1 MNDYSIETQVA
12 LNARDIEHLTRA
24 SQAHET
30 HLTAHDERIRKL
42 GSRVGQTADT
52 ATAHAREVA
61 KIPEIDK
68 RVATMEARTKE
79 RRSILQWAM
88 AAAVPLI
95 SILLILAGAMGTVS
109 QSTVDKVLPQL
120 GKLK

>member
-1 MNDYSIETQVA
+1 MDYKLETQVA
-12 LNARDIEHLTRA
+12 LNARDIEHLTRM
-24 SQAHET
+24 SHGHQAQ
-30 HLTAHDERIRKL
+30 LMAHDERIRKQ
-42 GSRVGQTADT
+42 GSRTGQTAD
-52 ATAHAREVA
+52 AVTAHAREIA

-68 RVATMEARTKE
+68 RIAAMEARTKE

-95 SILLILAGAMGTVS
+95 SILLILAGAAGTVS
-109 QSTVDKVLPQL
+109 QSTVDQVLPQL